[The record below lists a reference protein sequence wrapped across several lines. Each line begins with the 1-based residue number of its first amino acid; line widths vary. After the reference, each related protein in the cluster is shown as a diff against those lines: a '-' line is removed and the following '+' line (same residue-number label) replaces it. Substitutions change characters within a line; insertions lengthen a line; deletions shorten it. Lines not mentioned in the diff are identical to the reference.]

1 VIRQTFA
8 VIALATALGAGVIPT
23 GVAEAQQATVLTY
36 IGTIGENTRMGPQT
50 FTITAGAQPNSYT
63 MQGRVDLDFN
73 IKVML
78 FSTHVINKSQYTE
91 QWVNGKLVS
100 FKGTTNDR
108 GDQYNISFDTAGGK
122 PMVSATKGND
132 KPSPKEVSPDIG
144 PASFWL
150 EAYFMKQPRPQ
161 YISTNSGKVK
171 SAKPPKMEGQQTVSF
186 RGQQVKVNYYTMD
199 FDGEKYEFWYLADS
213 GLLYKR
219 AEPSEGGK
227 VVFTLESFATK

>member
-1 VIRQTFA
+1 MIRQTLAAVALSAVASAGMFA
-8 VIALATALGAGVIPT
+8 AGP
-23 GVAEAQQATVLTY
+23 AQAQNATVLTY
-36 IGTIGENTRMGPQT
+36 IGTIGDNTRMGTQT

-91 QWVNGKLVS
+91 TWVNGKLAS
-100 FKGTTNDR
+100 FKGQTNDR
-108 GDQYNISFDTAGGK
+108 GDQYKIEYGNAGGK
-122 PMVSATKGND
+122 PAVTAVKGND
-132 KPSPKEVSPDIG
+132 KPSPKEVSADIA

-150 EAYFMKQPRPQ
+150 ETYFMKQPHPQ

-171 SAKPPKMEGQQTVSF
+171 PAKPPKLEGQQTVNF

-213 GLLYKR
+213 GLLFKR
-219 AEPSEGGK
+219 SEPSEGGK
-227 VVFTLESFATK
+227 VVFTLESFASK